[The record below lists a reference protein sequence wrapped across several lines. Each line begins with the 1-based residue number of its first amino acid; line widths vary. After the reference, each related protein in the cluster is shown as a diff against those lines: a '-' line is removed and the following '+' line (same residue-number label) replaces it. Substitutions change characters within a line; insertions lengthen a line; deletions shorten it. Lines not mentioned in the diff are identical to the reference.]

1 MSSSSPTVP
10 LSVLD
15 ISSVDSAGRPADT
28 LVGTRRLVAAADEL
42 GFTRFWVAEHH
53 NSRGIAGSVPAV
65 LLAALGERT
74 TRIRIGAGGVIL
86 PNHPPYAVA
95 ESFRTLAAL
104 FPGRVD
110 LGIGRSGADP
120 VLSHALR
127 RAPDEDFP
135 AALEELL
142 AFVDGDF
149 PDGHVYQRL
158 EALPEPPQPPR
169 PWLLGASVRS
179 AVDAGRRGL
188 PYAFA
193 HHFFNSRGTEE
204 ALRAYRESFRPSARA
219 ERPHT
224 VVTAYTVCGETS
236 EQARRLAAPA
246 LFPVLRLN
254 GASPIAPLP
263 TVEEAAAYPWTE
275 AERAAADALLS
286 TQAVGDAEVVRR
298 ALADLLERTGA
309 DELMVTNNVTDVEEK
324 IRSLERVRE
333 LAPALPVPA
342 GVSR

>member
-1 MSSSSPTVP
+1 MTSSSRTQ

-15 ISSVDSAGRPADT
+15 ISSIDSAGRPADT
-28 LVGTRRLVAAADEL
+28 LVDTRRLVAAADEL
-42 GFTRFWVAEHH
+42 GYARFWVAEHH

-86 PNHPPYAVA
+86 PNHAPYAVA

-120 VLSHALR
+120 VLAHALR

-142 AFVDGDF
+142 GFVGGGF

-169 PWLLGASVRS
+169 VWLLGASVRS

-204 ALRAYRESFRPSARA
+204 ALRAYRESFRPSSRA
-219 ERPHT
+219 ERPHAI
-224 VVTAYTVCGETS
+224 VTAYTVCGETA
-236 EQARRLAAPA
+236 EQARRLTYPA

-254 GASPIAPLP
+254 GASPTAPLP
-263 TVEEAAAYPWTE
+263 TVEEAAAYPWTD

-286 TQAVGDAEVVRR
+286 TQAVGDADEVRR

-309 DELMVTNNVTDVEEK
+309 DELMVTNNVTDVDEK

-333 LAPALPVPA
+333 LAESLPVPA
-342 GVSR
+342 GVTS

>member
-1 MSSSSPTVP
+1 MTSSSRTQ

-15 ISSVDSAGRPADT
+15 ISSIDSAGRPADT
-28 LVGTRRLVAAADEL
+28 LVDTRRLVAAADEL
-42 GFTRFWVAEHH
+42 GYARFWVAEHH

-86 PNHPPYAVA
+86 PNHAPYAVA

-120 VLSHALR
+120 VLAHALR

-142 AFVDGDF
+142 GFVGGGF

-169 PWLLGASVRS
+169 VWLLGASVRS

-204 ALRAYRESFRPSARA
+204 ALRAYRESFRPSSRA
-219 ERPHT
+219 ERPHAI
-224 VVTAYTVCGETS
+224 VTAYTVCGETA
-236 EQARRLAAPA
+236 EQARRLTYPA

-254 GASPIAPLP
+254 GASPTAPLP
-263 TVEEAAAYPWTE
+263 TVEEAAAYPWTD

-286 TQAVGDAEVVRR
+286 TQAVGDADEVRR
-298 ALADLLERTGA
+298 ALAALLERTGA
-309 DELMVTNNVTDVEEK
+309 DELMVTNNVTDVDEK

-333 LAPALPVPA
+333 LAESLPVPA
-342 GVSR
+342 GVTS